1 METKDLQKFA
11 YLYLCSTKDR
21 KILSGKE
28 KMKYCDFRRMT
39 YLAGYIGFYEFAS
52 VLWAEYGEDFKE
64 EIDALEQIQE
74 EMKIDHDSYTDQE
87 YCIKEEAGWVKEF
100 LKGCPFAVRRWMQ
113 EYAARNDPNWGT
125 FEEIW
130 EEAMSE
136 MDSRKG
142 KQASGKRKNEEKVI
156 AEV

>member
-11 YLYLCSTKDR
+11 YLYLCSTRDK
-21 KILSGKE
+21 KLLLGKE
-28 KMKYCDFRRMT
+28 KMKYCDFRRLT
-39 YLAGYIGFYEFAS
+39 YLAEYMGLHELDT
-52 VLWAEYGEDFKE
+52 VLWEEHGKDFQKQM
-64 EIDALEQIQE
+64 DALEEIQE
-74 EMKIDHDSYTDQE
+74 EMKIDRDYYTDLE
-87 YCIKEEAGWVKEF
+87 YSMREQAGWVKDF
-100 LKGCPFAVRRWMQ
+100 LKESPFAVRRWLQ

-130 EEAMSE
+130 EGAMSE

-142 KQASGKRKNEEKVI
+142 KQASRKRKNEEKVI